1 MATRCDAGVHAEMPG
16 AAKAALLARSRIP
29 RAPLPP
35 HPPQQQLQHQSQCP
49 SHGPA
54 HRPGTTSQPQGAL
67 SAATTQDLPLSPHPW
82 QQQQQQQHQP
92 MQNTHHSPYAARPPV
107 MFPVAPPGLQ
117 PYMQAPSMQQL
128 CVNSALS
135 NEGHSQQVGAAAGSR
150 YEGMCGTAEL
160 PWQGHARCQPQ
171 PEPSQSL
178 QPGLGQQGHAQQM
191 AAAAVAS
198 TAAAAAGASPWVQHA
213 WYPALPRGYQ
223 LPWHG
228 QQPVLR
234 QQQHQPIMSMANAAV
249 YGFDQAAMTQQ
260 QQLQQENM
268 QAVRVLRQK
277 HDGVV
282 VAHAADHQHPAILQ
296 SHADEQLQS
305 GSCCPGSLHEHQSPG
320 RKPALH
326 AKSNVLSAP
335 TCTQKGVIRAYNLNA
350 LTA

>member
-1 MATRCDAGVHAEMPG
+1 MPG

-35 HPPQQQLQHQSQCP
+35 HSPQQQLQHQLQHL
-49 SHGPA
+49 SHGPT

-67 SAATTQDLPLSPHPW
+67 SAATTQDLPLSPHAW
-82 QQQQQQQHQP
+82 QQQQQHQP

-117 PYMQAPSMQQL
+117 PYMQATRMQQL
-128 CVNSALS
+128 CANGALS
-135 NEGHSQQVGAAAGSR
+135 NEGPSQQGGAAAGSR
-150 YEGMCGTAEL
+150 HEGMCGTAEL
-160 PWQGHARCQPQ
+160 PWQGHARYQPQ

-191 AAAAVAS
+191 AAVAVAS
-198 TAAAAAGASPWVQHA
+198 TAGAAAGASPWVQHA

-223 LPWHG
+223 LPLHG
-228 QQPVLR
+228 QQPVLMP
-234 QQQHQPIMSMANAAV
+234 QQHQPVMSMANAAM
-249 YGFDQAAMTQQ
+249 YDFDPAAIIQQ

-268 QAVRVLRQK
+268 QAGRVLRQK
-277 HDGVV
+277 PDGVV
-282 VAHAADHQHPAILQ
+282 VAHAAAHQHPAILQ
-296 SHADEQLQS
+296 SHVNEQLQS
-305 GSCCPGSLHEHQSPG
+305 GVCCPGSLHEHQSPG

-335 TCTQKGVIRAYNLNA
+335 TSSQKGVIRAYNLNA